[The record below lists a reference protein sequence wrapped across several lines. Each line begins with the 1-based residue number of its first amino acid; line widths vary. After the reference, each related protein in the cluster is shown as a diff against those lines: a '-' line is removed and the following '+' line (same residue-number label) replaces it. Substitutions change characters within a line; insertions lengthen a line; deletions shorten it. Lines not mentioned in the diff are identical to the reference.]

1 VNRNVKFGNYLVP
14 LEFSYTYTNSEF
26 LSNFESKFG
35 PWGSV
40 QKGDEL
46 PYLPKHQIFTEIG
59 LLSQKANL
67 FFRLKNIS
75 AMRTKAGSGTL
86 LNEYSTDDLTQI
98 DITSEYR
105 LNNKSDLFLTIK
117 NLTDSKSIV
126 ARRPAGLRPTLP
138 RTFSAGIKFNF

>member
-1 VNRNVKFGNYLVP
+1 
-14 LEFSYTYTNSEF
+14 
-26 LSNFESKFG
+26 
-35 PWGSV
+35 
-40 QKGDEL
+40 
-46 PYLPKHQIFTEIG
+46 
-59 LLSQKANL
+59 
-67 FFRLKNIS
+67 
-75 AMRTKAGSGTL
+75 MRTKAGSGTL

-105 LNNKSDLFLTIK
+105 LNNKSDLFVTIK